1 MSASARGADVYWQ
14 VCESCLRGEEVVNRI
29 CHRGVLVS
37 VLLIVSILVLGACSY
52 QGPLAEEEFIAENQ
66 PVPAYEIQ
74 PGDLIDVFVWRNP
87 EVSISV
93 SVRPDGKVSTPLVE
107 DLQAAGKTPS
117 LLARDIEKALSNFI
131 RGPMVTVIVREFNGN
146 VGQRIRVIGEVAQPD
161 VLSFRQGLTLL
172 DVMIAVGG
180 LSEYAAGNRAKII
193 RLTKDGQREIP
204 VRLDDLLADGDMSA
218 NIALFPGDILIV
230 PESFF

>member
-1 MSASARGADVYWQ
+1 MDRMRQQGI
-14 VCESCLRGEEVVNRI
+14 LIN
-29 CHRGVLVS
+29 
-37 VLLIVSILVLGACSY
+37 VLLIIVLLMLTACSY
-52 QGPLAEEEFIAENQ
+52 TGPLAEEEFIAESQ

-93 SVRPDGKVSTPLVE
+93 NVRPDGKVSTPLVE

-117 LLARDIEKALSNFI
+117 LLARDIEKALANFI

-146 VGQRIRVIGEVAQPD
+146 VGQRIRVIGEVEQPD

-180 LSEYAAGNRAKII
+180 LNEYASGNRAKIV
-193 RLTKDGQREIP
+193 RVTKDGQREIP
-204 VRLDDLLADGDMSA
+204 VRLDDLLGDGDMSA
-218 NIALFPGDILIV
+218 NIVLAPGDILIV
-230 PESFF
+230 PESVF